1 MASLRGAMTSISS
14 LRVTKKKGSVEM
26 VATTL
31 VPLPRSTPST

>member
-1 MASLRGAMTSISS
+1 MIALSS

-31 VPLPRSTPST
+31 VPLPWRTPST